1 MVVDRRPL
9 VAGRHP
15 GHHRLR
21 RHADARR
28 LAACC
33 RAHRR
38 RLLHLRQAP
47 VLLPADR
54 PDADAGD
61 FARLA
66 APYPAAGAA
75 GVLRQRR
82 AAGRHLR
89 HRHRDQGRAALD
101 LGARPVEPAAL
112 GVRQAEPGGD
122 LGLAAGAE
130 PRRTAGAG
138 LHPLDPAGRRRA
150 GAAGDAARPRHERGG
165 GAGMGRPALRRRP
178 ADVGRGLRRGRRRRR
193 AGRRLLHLPPR
204 AQPLR
209 PLPRS
214 LVGRQLPGQH
224 LARSLHERRRC
235 SAAARARARSRRS
248 FPTPIP
254 TSSWRWRARSSAWSS
269 A

>member
-28 LAACC
+28 LAARR

-38 RLLHLRQAP
+38 RFLHLRQAP
-47 VLLPADR
+47 VLLPAHR

-61 FARLA
+61 LARLA
-66 APYPAAGAA
+66 APHQAAGAA
-75 GVLRQRR
+75 GVLRQR
-82 AAGRHLR
+82 AAARRHLR
-89 HRHRDQGRAALD
+89 HRRRDQGRAALD
-101 LGARPVEPAAL
+101 LGARPVERAAL
-112 GVRQAEPGGD
+112 GVRQAEPGRD

-130 PRRTAGAG
+130 PRRAAGAG

-150 GAAGDAARPRHERGG
+150 GAAGDAARSRHERGG

-193 AGRRLLHLPPR
+193 RWSAPTSPSTTCAAASTASSIPRRATTIR
-204 AQPLR
+204 ST
-209 PLPRS
+209 PRS
-214 LVGRQLPGQH
+214 RP
-224 LARSLHERRRC
+224 S
-235 SAAARARARSRRS
+235 
-248 FPTPIP
+248 
-254 TSSWRWRARSSAWSS
+254 
-269 A
+269 